1 MFIFNTL
8 TPKILRMCV
17 SHDIDLYLFLDLVL
31 KKSSLDPDLD
41 LDQMVFPKE
50 LVLDNQQV
58 TNILCVKI
66 IIVITKRYTFYD
78 IKRS

>member
-1 MFIFNTL
+1 
-8 TPKILRMCV
+8 MCV
-17 SHDIDLYLFLDLVL
+17 SHDIDLYLFLGLVFN
-31 KKSSLDPDLD
+31 KSSLDPDLD
-41 LDQMVFPKE
+41 LDQIVVPKE
-50 LVLDNQQV
+50 LVINNQQA